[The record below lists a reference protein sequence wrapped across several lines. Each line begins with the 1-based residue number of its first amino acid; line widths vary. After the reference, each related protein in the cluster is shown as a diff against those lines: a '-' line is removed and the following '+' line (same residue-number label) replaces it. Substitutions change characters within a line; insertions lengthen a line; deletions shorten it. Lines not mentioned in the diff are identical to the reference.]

1 VADGFR
7 GPDVLARLLAE
18 LPVDQLEL
26 QALPEP
32 WGTLSRAV
40 LHAEAPRR
48 GAALGAV
55 LAGRQDRAVVVAA
68 LRVASRRIAATRPA
82 SHVDRDVLVHLDHV
96 DVSPVRW
103 LWPGRLPLG
112 KLVVLDG
119 DPGLGKSALT
129 LDLAARVSAHR
140 PMPDGAAADLDGPAG
155 VVRLSAEDGLADTI
169 RPRLEAAG
177 ADLARVAALTL
188 VADAP
193 STRRGRRPASPAAS
207 RLPTLADFDAIRR
220 AIIRV
225 GAALV
230 VVDPIMA
237 YLPRGVDSGKDADV
251 RALLTQLAALADAE
265 QVTILAVRHLNK
277 SGAGN
282 PLYRGGGSIGI
293 IGAARSGLLVAPDVD
308 DPSNA
313 RRVLAST
320 KANLARAPVSLAY
333 HLEAADNGALR
344 VAWDGPTEHTASG
357 LLDAARQREHDRPTA
372 VGDACAVLQQIL
384 ADGPLPAAPV
394 LQETRASGVS
404 LRTLRRAAALLG
416 IRPRKDGH
424 SGWTWSLPI
433 AQRIH
438 SRCRDGWQVRSRVG
452 TP

>member
-1 VADGFR
+1 VADDFR
-7 GPDVLARLLAE
+7 GLDVLARLLAE

-32 WGTLSRAV
+32 WDALSHAV

-48 GAALGAV
+48 GAALSAA
-55 LAGRQDRAVVVAA
+55 LAGRQDRAVIVAA
-68 LRVASRRIAATRPA
+68 LRVASRRIAATRAA
-82 SHVDRDVLVHLDHV
+82 SHVNPDVLVHLDHV

-112 KLVVLDG
+112 KLVILDG

-129 LDLAARVSAHR
+129 LDLAARVSAR
-140 PMPDGAAADLDGPAG
+140 QPMPDGAAADLADSRSALVPAG
-155 VVRLSAEDGLADTI
+155 VVLLSAEDGLADTI

-177 ADLARVAALTL
+177 ADLARVAALTP
-188 VADAP
+188 VADTP
-193 STRRGRRPASPAAS
+193 SSRHGRRPASPAAS
-207 RLPTLADFDAIRR
+207 RLPNLADLEAIRR

-308 DPSNA
+308 DSSNA
-313 RRVLAST
+313 RRILAST
-320 KANLARAPVSLAY
+320 KANLAQAPVSLAY
-333 HLEAADNGALR
+333 HLEAAETGALR

-357 LLDAARQREHDRPTA
+357 LLDAARQHDRDRPTA
-372 VGDACAVLQQIL
+372 LGDACAILQQIL
-384 ADGPLPAAPV
+384 ADGPVPAATI

-404 LRTLRRAAALLG
+404 LRTLRRAATLLG

-433 AQRIH
+433 AQPD
-438 SRCRDGWQVRSRVG
+438 SSPARDPTHR
-452 TP
+452 